1 MKLRPQGNRRIRA
14 RQALLVCACIFSG
27 ALQLSGA
34 ARPRYGGTLRL
45 GFYQTAE
52 TYDPTAAT
60 TLPER
65 LLART
70 LYETLVAFDDREGDA
85 LEGDDQEGRAMG
97 AASGLAA
104 RWHAELGGKRWVFQ
118 LRPGI
123 RFHNGAPLNAAS
135 VRASLERAVA
145 RAQTASAAY
154 LRRAQFVCASPSPRR
169 LTCNLAKPI
178 AALPKLLADPA
189 LAIAEADGAGTGPWK
204 LASWSLGTRA
214 RLEAFDEYRQGRPFL
229 DAIEA
234 RFGTDPRRQR
244 VDFEL
249 KRVDVLVAVPTEAR
263 APGQVRA
270 TPPSNLLLLG
280 FSPATAFLRG
290 GEQGGLAARQAL
302 LAVLD
307 REALAGLLPPGRAR
321 AAKAFLP
328 GWVSGYDFLLG
339 FGAWRKPGTAQW
351 LLQPAGALP
360 RGPFRLIYDA
370 ADPVAELAASRL
382 ALDLR
387 GMGMELRPQG
397 LAGAGFRQARQAGRY
412 DLFLESVSLRVE
424 HPAAALAD
432 LLSRYSPERVPMEL
446 FQPARS
452 IELQYRLERAAL
464 EDLRLIPLLHYRD
477 QYSFQP
483 GLEQVRLR
491 ESGMLDLANAWKR

>member
-1 MKLRPQGNRRIRA
+1 MKLRPQGKRRIRA
-14 RQALLVCACIFSG
+14 RQALLICACIFSEV
-27 ALQLSGA
+27 LQLSGA

-45 GFYQTAE
+45 VFYQTAE

-70 LYETLVAFDDREGDA
+70 LYETLVVLDDREGDDR
-85 LEGDDQEGRAMG
+85 EGDDREGDDREGRAM
-97 AASGLAA
+97 AAAPGLAA

-135 VRASLERAVA
+135 VQASLERAVA

-154 LRRAQFVCASPSPRR
+154 LRRARFRCASPSPNR

-178 AALPKLLADPA
+178 AALPNLLADPA
-189 LAIAEADGAGTGPWK
+189 LAIAESDGAGTGPWK

-249 KRVDVLVAVPTEAR
+249 KRVDVLVPVPTEAR

-280 FSPATAFLRG
+280 FSPTTAFLRG
-290 GEQGGLAARQAL
+290 GGQGGLAARQAL

-307 REALAGLLPPGRAR
+307 REALAGLLPRAGPCGKGILAGLGER
-321 AAKAFLP
+321 LRFSAWVRSLAKGCAGPASTTARRCAA
-328 GWVSGYDFLLG
+328 S
-339 FGAWRKPGTAQW
+339 GTA
-351 LLQPAGALP
+351 
-360 RGPFRLIYDA
+360 
-370 ADPVAELAASRL
+370 PV
-382 ALDLR
+382 DL
-387 GMGMELRPQG
+387 
-397 LAGAGFRQARQAGRY
+397 
-412 DLFLESVSLRVE
+412 
-424 HPAAALAD
+424 
-432 LLSRYSPERVPMEL
+432 
-446 FQPARS
+446 
-452 IELQYRLERAAL
+452 
-464 EDLRLIPLLHYRD
+464 
-477 QYSFQP
+477 
-483 GLEQVRLR
+483 
-491 ESGMLDLANAWKR
+491 

>member
-1 MKLRPQGNRRIRA
+1 MPDWKH
-14 RQALLVCACIFSG
+14 ST
-27 ALQLSGA
+27 S
-34 ARPRYGGTLRL
+34 
-45 GFYQTAE
+45 
-52 TYDPTAAT
+52 
-60 TLPER
+60 
-65 LLART
+65 
-70 LYETLVAFDDREGDA
+70 
-85 LEGDDQEGRAMG
+85 
-97 AASGLAA
+97 
-104 RWHAELGGKRWVFQ
+104 
-118 LRPGI
+118 
-123 RFHNGAPLNAAS
+123 
-135 VRASLERAVA
+135 
-145 RAQTASAAY
+145 
-154 LRRAQFVCASPSPRR
+154 
-169 LTCNLAKPI
+169 
-178 AALPKLLADPA
+178 
-189 LAIAEADGAGTGPWK
+189 TG
-204 LASWSLGTRA
+204 
-214 RLEAFDEYRQGRPFL
+214 QGRPFL

-234 RFGTDPRRQR
+234 RFGIDPRRQR

-270 TPPSNLLLLG
+270 APPSNLLLLG

-307 REALAGLLPPGRAR
+307 REALAGLLPPGRAH

-339 FGAWRKPGTAQW
+339 FGAWRKTAPARP
-351 LLQPAGALP
+351 LPQPAGALP

-397 LAGAGFRQARQAGRY
+397 LPGAGFRQARQAGRY

-432 LLSRYSPERVPMEL
+432 LLSPVPVGKSGAGGSAPDPVASL
-446 FQPARS
+446 PRPVQFPARPGTGAP
-452 IELQYRLERAAL
+452 EGKWYAGLGQCLEAIGRVGLMPSGSRSSPSGFPSSARSPD
-464 EDLRLIPLLHYRD
+464 ER
-477 QYSFQP
+477 QP
-483 GLEQVRLR
+483 C
-491 ESGMLDLANAWKR
+491 A